1 MGLDSMA
8 NQYWAVR
15 QSRNPCLV
23 GLSGIVIYESENGFR
38 VITRGN
44 KLKSGSVS
52 LSPSASKGTD
62 DGPTVLPKQNAVF
75 VFGVPLFSTTTETVS
90 DVAHVEL
97 ELYGNQFRFRSSDRA
112 SRKFKH
118 KESIVL

>member
-1 MGLDSMA
+1 MMD
-8 NQYWAVR
+8 AVR
-15 QSRNPCLV
+15 QSTNPCLV
-23 GLSGIVIYESENGFR
+23 GLSGIVVYESENGFR

-44 KLKSGSVS
+44 RLKSGSR
-52 LSPSASKGTD
+52 SALGGGEQLMP
-62 DGPTVLPKQNAVF
+62 GPVAVLPKQNS
-75 VFGVPLFSTTTETVS
+75 VFGFCVPVYSTATEDGS
-90 DVAHVEL
+90 WKPVADGPHVEV